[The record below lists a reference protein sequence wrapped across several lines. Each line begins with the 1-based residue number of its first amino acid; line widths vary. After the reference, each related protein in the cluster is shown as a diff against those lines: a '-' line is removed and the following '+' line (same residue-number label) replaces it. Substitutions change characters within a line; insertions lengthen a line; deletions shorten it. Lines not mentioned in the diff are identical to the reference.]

1 MSRVRSSR
9 QNGPVAAYP
18 DSQFDLPQHFR
29 RQPLRV
35 AVAAG
40 LVVTT
45 IASILPW
52 ISGTSGY
59 GGPVAINGF
68 AGPGDG
74 GFLTIFG
81 LGMGFVV
88 LVRWAAEAKATP
100 IRLLPAL
107 IGVVLMLTTITAR
120 LNAATEIEGIK
131 FEGGHVALTPA
142 FWAAT
147 GGALLMAVAGIW
159 VTVLDR
165 LRRGPWFRS
174 GDVRQALARQTVV
187 PIVMAIVGAFAGFA
201 VILFVAASALES
213 ALVLIFVVGA
223 VFGGMFGGWL
233 GYRVG
238 RWLVVAPPSKR
249 SS

>member
-1 MSRVRSSR
+1 
-9 QNGPVAAYP
+9 VAAYA
-18 DSQFDLPQHFR
+18 DSQFDLPQDFR

-45 IASILPW
+45 IASVLPW
-52 ISGTSGY
+52 ISGTSGF

-81 LGMGFVV
+81 ICMGFVV
-88 LVRWAAEAKATP
+88 LARWTAEARAAP

-107 IGVVLMLTTITAR
+107 IGAVLVLTTITTQ
-120 LNAATEIEGIK
+120 LDAATEIRGIE

-147 GGALLMAVAGIW
+147 GGALLMAVAGILL
-159 VTVLDR
+159 TLQDR

-174 GDVRQALARQTVV
+174 GDLRRAFGRRTVV
-187 PIVMAIVGAFAGFA
+187 PVVMAIAGAFVGFA
-201 VILFVAASALES
+201 AILVVAASALES
-213 ALVLIFVVGA
+213 AFVLIFVVGA
-223 VFGGMFGGWL
+223 VFGGMLGGWL
-233 GYRVG
+233 GYKVG
-238 RWLVVAPPSKR
+238 RWMMLTPPGKR

>member
-1 MSRVRSSR
+1 
-9 QNGPVAAYP
+9 VAAYA
-18 DSQFDLPQHFR
+18 DSQFDLPQDFR
-29 RQPLRV
+29 RQPLRL

-52 ISGTSGY
+52 ISGTSGF

-81 LGMGFVV
+81 MVMGFVV
-88 LVRWAAEAKATP
+88 LVRWAAEARAAP
-100 IRLLPAL
+100 VRLLPAL
-107 IGVVLMLTTITAR
+107 IGAVLILTAYTAQ
-120 LNAATEIEGIK
+120 LDAATEIRGIE

-147 GGALLMAVAGIW
+147 GGALLMALAGIAL
-159 VTVLDR
+159 TVEDR

-174 GDVRQALARQTVV
+174 GDLRRALGRRTLVPVV
-187 PIVMAIVGAFAGFA
+187 TAIAGAFVGFA
-201 VILFVAASALES
+201 AVLVVAASALES

-223 VFGGMFGGWL
+223 VFGGMFGAWL

-238 RWLVVAPPSKR
+238 HWLMLTPPGKR
-249 SS
+249 S